1 MGHWLRDDLGF
12 TKPDWYRPYSKL
24 NQMKHPPSEA
34 MLQEIQINQI
44 RAHNVGA
51 EKEIAQLNNFLQELR
66 TYVTDVPGEN
76 DFFERLLRRINSG
89 FAQVQEGMRPDTVDI
104 AYIQKYEEDVAGFLD
119 KIAAFSN
126 SEIPENVIH
135 DLHRIV
141 YHLQQGEGGKW
152 GFINRKGQLWEDI
165 AAWIVELAGFR
176 TLNTGPMIDAAGK
189 QLIEDV
195 TGFLVDGLGREIPQ
209 GKGALTFSLRITG
222 EDTKKAN
229 KPLLEYLKQK
239 MPEQADT
246 IRFGHN
252 NFIEVS
258 LENDVKGFNDF
269 MREVNH
275 ALDRKITVKVS
286 DDFQQRISQGL
297 TVQAKSGGQQKLL
310 NNMKRDRISPRML
323 AEWDSYI
330 ALLNKFYATYGDVA
344 GEPGATSDELS
355 TYANWVFSTHIA
367 ETTLGKNRFFLS
379 RHGFSTLDDQMQ
391 DGNFYFLLSPSA
403 ASLDILCAS
412 DGFDIMDSSGE

>member
-66 TYVTDVPGEN
+66 TYVTDVPGES

-126 SEIPENVIH
+126 SEIPENVVH

-152 GFINRKGQLWEDI
+152 DLLTEKVNC
-165 AAWIVELAGFR
+165 
-176 TLNTGPMIDAAGK
+176 GK
-189 QLIEDV
+189 ILR
-195 TGFLVDGLGREIPQ
+195 LG
-209 GKGALTFSLRITG
+209 
-222 EDTKKAN
+222 
-229 KPLLEYLKQK
+229 
-239 MPEQADT
+239 
-246 IRFGHN
+246 
-252 NFIEVS
+252 
-258 LENDVKGFNDF
+258 
-269 MREVNH
+269 
-275 ALDRKITVKVS
+275 
-286 DDFQQRISQGL
+286 
-297 TVQAKSGGQQKLL
+297 
-310 NNMKRDRISPRML
+310 
-323 AEWDSYI
+323 
-330 ALLNKFYATYGDVA
+330 
-344 GEPGATSDELS
+344 
-355 TYANWVFSTHIA
+355 
-367 ETTLGKNRFFLS
+367 
-379 RHGFSTLDDQMQ
+379 
-391 DGNFYFLLSPSA
+391 
-403 ASLDILCAS
+403 
-412 DGFDIMDSSGE
+412 

>member
-12 TKPDWYRPYSKL
+12 TKPDWYRPYAKL

-44 RAHNVGA
+44 RLHNIGA
-51 EKEIAQLNNFLQELR
+51 EKEIAQLNSFLQELH
-66 TYVTDVPGEN
+66 TYVSDVPGEA

-104 AYIQKYEEDVAGFLD
+104 QYIQKYEEDVAGFLN

-195 TGFLVDGLGREIPQ
+195 TGFLVDAKGQEIPR
-209 GKGALTFSLRITG
+209 GKGALKFSLRITG

-229 KPLLEYLKQK
+229 RPLLEYLQQK
-239 MPEQADT
+239 MPDQADSFH
-246 IRFGHN
+246 FGHN

-258 LENDVKGFNDF
+258 LANDVKGFNDF
-269 MREVNH
+269 MREISH
-275 ALDRKITVKVS
+275 KLDRKITVKVS
-286 DDFQQRISQGL
+286 DDFQQRISEGL

-310 NNMKRDRISPRML
+310 NNMKRDRITSSML

-330 ALLNKFYATYGDVA
+330 ALLNRFYATYGDIA
-344 GEPGATSDELS
+344 GEPGATSEELS

-379 RHGFSTLDDQMQ
+379 RHGFSTLDNQMQ

-403 ASLDILCAS
+403 SSLDILCAS
-412 DGFDIMDSSGE
+412 GGFDIVDSSGE